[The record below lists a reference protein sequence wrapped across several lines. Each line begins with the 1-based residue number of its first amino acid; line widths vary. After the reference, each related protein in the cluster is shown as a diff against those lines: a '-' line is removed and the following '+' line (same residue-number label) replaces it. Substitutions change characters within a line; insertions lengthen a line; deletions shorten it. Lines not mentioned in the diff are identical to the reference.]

1 MKDSEVATLIRQ
13 SRNMQER
20 MSFQQHTIK
29 DMQSPAYIEPS
40 VTELVVRMR
49 SLLSLKTQLLS
60 ASEETEQ
67 KNLGKGRDMQ
77 DRWQKLSEDNIDLQS
92 RVANGEVQRLRLVE
106 ELQQALTC
114 ELMIR
119 AKESEEVVTA
129 LEDEVGS
136 MSSIVTELQ
145 GRLRQ
150 ALEQLVQLN
159 RLVA

>member
-20 MSFQQHTIK
+20 MSLQQHTIK
-29 DMQSPAYIEPS
+29 DMQHPAYIEPS
-40 VTELVVRMR
+40 VSELVVRMR

-67 KNLGKGRDMQ
+67 RNLGKGRDMQ
-77 DRWQKLSEDNIDLQS
+77 DKWQKLSEDNIELQS

-150 ALEQLVQLN
+150 ALEQLVLL
-159 RLVA
+159 RR